1 MNMNEFITTANGLI
15 ALITALAS
23 LIATG
28 ISIFVA
34 VKQIL
39 KNAKNKTLADNWVF
53 IQNIAKAAMEKA
65 EETGAAGADK
75 KKMVIEAVKAGCLE
89 AGVDIAPF
97 VDQLDAFINNSITFV
112 NSLNNLAK

>member
-1 MNMNEFITTANGLI
+1 MNEFITTANGLI

-39 KNAKNKTLADNWVF
+39 KNAKNKTLADNWVT

-75 KKMVIEAVKAGCLE
+75 KKMVIESVKAGCLE
-89 AGVDIAPF
+89 AGIDIAPF

-112 NSLNNLAK
+112 NSLSNITK

>member
-1 MNMNEFITTANGLI
+1 MNEFITTANGLI

-53 IQNIAKAAMEKA
+53 IQNIAKATMTKA
-65 EETGAAGADK
+65 EESGASGADK
-75 KKMVIEAVKAGCLE
+75 KQMVIDAVTAGCKE
-89 AGVDIAPF
+89 AGVDITPF
-97 VDQLDAFINNSITFV
+97 VNQLDAFINNSITFA
-112 NSLNNLAK
+112 NSLNK

>member
-15 ALITALAS
+15 ALITALGS
-23 LIATG
+23 LILTG
-28 ISIFVA
+28 VSVFVA
-34 VKQIL
+34 IKALL
-39 KNAKNKTLADNWVF
+39 KNAKNKTLADNWTM

-89 AGVDIAPF
+89 AGIDIAPF
-97 VDQLDAFINNSITFV
+97 VDQLDAFINNSITFA
-112 NSLNNLAK
+112 NSLNNLTK